1 MRSVH
6 LIAML
11 ALLATAAKAD
21 TFSYVS
27 VTADVLEGFHFNPP
41 TRLGC
46 GGDAQGTTS
55 ASISFACD
63 FMATDHLGSQE
74 IQVHEYYSGSAEAET
89 GVGPYGIGESL
100 SLSVYGI
107 NYPYEPF
114 RMAFAL
120 ASFSWSQDV
129 IVRGAQGSGY
139 VIATFS
145 GSGLRLMDSFDMTLF
160 NAGFWDDPYYL
171 RFPIPI
177 TFGVPYTLS
186 MSGSTEFCDAISEGC
201 PSGQSLFVSDLS
213 FYAGITDD
221 EPMGHLVPGAYLEV
235 VPEISSWLLLATCA
249 IPTVVSRLR
258 QVVAVRGTGGSC

>member
-1 MRSVH
+1 MRSIH

-11 ALLATAAKAD
+11 PLLAAAARAD

-27 VTADVLEGFHFNPP
+27 VTADVLEGLQFDPP

-63 FMATDHLGSQE
+63 FIATDHLGSQE
-74 IQVHEYYSGSAEAET
+74 IQVHEYYRGSAEAET
-89 GVGPYGIGESL
+89 GVGPYGIGESM

-129 IVRGAQGSGY
+129 IVRGARGSGY
-139 VIATFS
+139 VIATLS
-145 GSGLRLMDSFDMTLF
+145 GSGIRLMDSFDMTLF
-160 NAGFWDDPYYL
+160 NAGFWDQVPYYF
-171 RFPIPI
+171 RFPIP
-177 TFGVPYTLS
+177 
-186 MSGSTEFCDAISEGC
+186 
-201 PSGQSLFVSDLS
+201 
-213 FYAGITDD
+213 
-221 EPMGHLVPGAYLEV
+221 
-235 VPEISSWLLLATCA
+235 
-249 IPTVVSRLR
+249 SRLVFR
-258 QVVAVRGTGGSC
+258 TPSQCQVLRNFATQFLRGVLHNNLYSYPT